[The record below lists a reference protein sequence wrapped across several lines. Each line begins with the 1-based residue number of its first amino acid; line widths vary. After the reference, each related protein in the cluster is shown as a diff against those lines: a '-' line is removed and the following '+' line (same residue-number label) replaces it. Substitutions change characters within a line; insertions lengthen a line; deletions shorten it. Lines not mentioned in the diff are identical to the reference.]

1 MGKVPLYV
9 RFYEVKLSVARD
21 HHHPTPESQKGS
33 PKVNIPSRHWFS
45 KVESANIG
53 AFE

>member
-1 MGKVPLYV
+1 MVNQDLKAELGLTI
-9 RFYEVKLSVARD
+9 
-21 HHHPTPESQKGS
+21 TPESWRGS
-33 PKVNIPSRHWFS
+33 PKVNFLTRQWFS